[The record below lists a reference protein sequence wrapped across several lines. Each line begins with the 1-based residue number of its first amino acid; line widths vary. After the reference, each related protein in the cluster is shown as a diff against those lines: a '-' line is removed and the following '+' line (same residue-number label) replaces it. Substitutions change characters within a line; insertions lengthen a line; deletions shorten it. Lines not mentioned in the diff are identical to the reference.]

1 VRVAIAGAGIAG
13 LSVAHALVQRG
24 IRPTVIAP
32 DSGYTAI
39 GAGIVATHFADPV
52 LAELASRSQAIIRG
66 LVPVE
71 SCGMVRLA
79 LSDPQARILAD
90 MPGTEPGLP
99 DGMVSFLS
107 PEFRR
112 RVVHATFAIDD
123 FYLNPELLLNAMGQG
138 TDRVRARIWNIEEG
152 RVTID
157 GGTFEADWLVLAL
170 GPWSAW
176 LVKGL
181 ALERRRVQLAR
192 APLLIRSM
200 LQVADTGLFARPN
213 GDAAT
218 VGDGDACWR
227 GAPDDRAA
235 RPTNSFRV
243 QVEQQLTGM
252 LGAEAECQPTSAGLI
267 VRARDDRPVLRAAGR
282 VLLLTGFG
290 RLGLSLAPA
299 CGEQVAE
306 MICGERGCTSGYGSF

>member
-1 VRVAIAGAGIAG
+1 
-13 LSVAHALVQRG
+13 
-24 IRPTVIAP
+24 VIAP

-39 GAGIVATHFADPV
+39 GAGMVVTHYADRS
-52 LAELASRSQAIIRG
+52 LADLASQSKEIIRR

-71 SCGMVRLA
+71 ACGTVRLA
-79 LSDPQARILAD
+79 LSEPQARILAS
-90 MPGTEPGLP
+90 MPGAEPGLP
-99 DGMVSFLS
+99 DGMASLLA

-112 RVVHATFAIDD
+112 RIVHATFAADD
-123 FYLNPELLLNAMGQG
+123 FFVNPELLLRALGHG
-138 TDRVRARIWNIEEG
+138 VERVRARIWNIEEG

-157 GGTFEADWLVLAL
+157 GGTIEADWLVLAL

-192 APLLIRSM
+192 APLPVRSM
-200 LQVADTGLFARPN
+200 LQVADTGFFARPN
-213 GDAAT
+213 GDVAM

-235 RPTNSFRV
+235 RPTNGFRV
-243 QVEQQLTGM
+243 QVERQVAGL
-252 LGAEAECQPTSAGLI
+252 LGSEVECPPTAAGLI
-267 VRARDDRPVLRAAGR
+267 VRAQGGRPVLRAAGR

-290 RLGLSLAPA
+290 REGLSLAPA

-306 MICGERGCTSGYGSF
+306 LICGERK